1 MSLFHLVIGL
11 VVLARIAELVAA
23 HHNTRRLLSEGAVEL
38 GRAHYPLIIA
48 VHAAWFVAM
57 VVVIPAGEPPVWPW
71 LILFLLLQPLRF
83 WILTT
88 LGRYWTTRIITVPGA
103 PLVRRGP
110 YRFMRHPNYV
120 VVELEIVTL
129 PLAFGA
135 WPLALIFGI
144 ANAAMLA
151 WRIRI
156 EDGALAERRQ
166 AASSPTR

>member
-1 MSLFHLVIGL
+1 MSLFYLVIGL
-11 VVLARIAELVAA
+11 VVLARIAELAAA
-23 HHNTRRLLSEGAVEL
+23 HRNTRRLLSEGAVEL

-48 VHAAWFVAM
+48 LHAAWFVAM
-57 VVVIPAGEPPVWPW
+57 LVIIPAREPPVWPW

-83 WILTT
+83 WILTS
-88 LGRYWTTRIITVPGA
+88 LGRYWTTRIITMPGT

-144 ANAAMLA
+144 ANAAILA

-156 EDGALAERRQ
+156 EDDALADRRQ
-166 AASSPTR
+166 AA

>member
-1 MSLFHLVIGL
+1 LSLFHLVIGL
-11 VVLARIAELVAA
+11 VVVARIAELIAA
-23 HHNTRRLLSEGAVEL
+23 HHNTRRLLSEGGVEL

-57 VVVIPAGEPPVWPW
+57 LVVIPAGEPPVWPW

-88 LGRYWTTRIITVPGA
+88 LGRYWTTRIITMPGA

-135 WPLALIFGI
+135 WSLALIFGI

-156 EDGALAERRQ
+156 EDVALAGRRQ
-166 AASSPTR
+166 AA

>member
-1 MSLFHLVIGL
+1 M
-11 VVLARIAELVAA
+11 
-23 HHNTRRLLSEGAVEL
+23 
-38 GRAHYPLIIA
+38 
-48 VHAAWFVAM
+48 
-57 VVVIPAGEPPVWPW
+57 
-71 LILFLLLQPLRF
+71 
-83 WILTT
+83 
-88 LGRYWTTRIITVPGA
+88 PGA

-166 AASSPTR
+166 AA

>member
-1 MSLFHLVIGL
+1 MSLFYLVIGL
-11 VVLARIAELVAA
+11 VVLARIAELVVA
-23 HHNTRRLLSEGAVEL
+23 HRNTRRLLSKGAVEL

-57 VVVIPAGEPPVWPW
+57 LVVIPAGEPPVWPW

-83 WILTT
+83 WVLTS
-88 LGRYWTTRIITVPGA
+88 LGRYWTTRIITMPGA

-135 WPLALIFGI
+135 WSLALIFGI

-166 AASSPTR
+166 AA